1 MRNLANTDIR
11 RMARCNDVPQWKI
24 AAVLGISEP
33 TLCGWLRRELSPE
46 RKNAIVGAIQA
57 VAKEAESA

>member
-1 MRNLANTDIR
+1 MRNLANADIR
-11 RMARCNDVPQWKI
+11 RMVRRNDVPQWKI

-33 TLCGWLRRELSPE
+33 TLCRWLRRELSPE

>member
-33 TLCGWLRRELSPE
+33 TLCGWLRFELSSE
-46 RKNAIVGAIQA
+46 RKNAIIGAIQA
-57 VAKEAESA
+57 ASKEAESA